1 MASSDPCLVEV
12 PGAPDIP
19 GLVFRR
25 YRGDEDIPLLVKVFE
40 AVAEADGLDWS
51 VTVDL
56 MKVEYD
62 NTPNFDPLKD
72 VVIAEV
78 LGKPIGFTQ
87 IKWFIESDGTFAAG
101 HRERLVPEWRGK
113 GIMRAQLA
121 INEERAA
128 EMAAAHATGPKRMGT
143 YTAETELHR
152 HRMLE
157 QAGFK
162 TNRWY
167 YEMLRDLQE
176 PIEVHPMPDGLEVR
190 PVDPDDHR
198 RIFDAAW
205 EAFRDSWGFREMEEK
220 DYQRLIQ
227 GPEFQP
233 ELWVVAWDGDVVAG
247 SVFCWVLPEEN
258 QRFDRLWGYNDDIA
272 VTKAYR
278 RRGLAKAM
286 TSRSLAILRDL
297 GMEYANL
304 GVDTQNPADALGLYE
319 ALGYKVRKTFFD
331 LIRPME

>member
-1 MASSDPCLVEV
+1 MPGSDPDLVEEH
-12 PGAPDIP
+12 GAPDIP

-25 YRGDEDIPLLVKVFE
+25 YRGDEDLPTLVEVFE
-40 AVAEADGLDWS
+40 AAVEADGLDWS
-51 VTVDL
+51 MTVDL

-78 LGKPIGFTQ
+78 YRKPIGFTH
-87 IKWFIESDGTFAAG
+87 IKWFEESDGTFAAA

-121 INEERAA
+121 INEARAA
-128 EMAAAHATGPKRMGT
+128 ELAAAHATGSKRMGT
-143 YTAETELHR
+143 VCAESEEHR
-152 HRMLE
+152 LRMLE
-157 QAGFK
+157 SVGFEK
-162 TNRWY
+162 DRWY
-167 YEMLRDLQE
+167 YEMLRDLRD
-176 PIEVHPMPDGLEVR
+176 PIEVHPMPAGLEVR
-190 PVDPDDHR
+190 PVHPDDHR

-205 EAFRDSWGFREMEEK
+205 EAFLDNWGFREMKEK
-220 DYQRLIQ
+220 DFQRLIK

-247 SVFCWVLPEEN
+247 SVFCWVLEEEN

-286 TSRSLAILRDL
+286 TSRSLVTLRDL
-297 GMEYANL
+297 GMEYASL

-331 LIRPME
+331 LIRPMD